1 MKTIKNLYKTR
12 YVGILLLTILLA
24 FSCEDLLEE
33 TPFDVTDSSFLST
46 ESGLEAGVNGLY
58 NLMRELYYPAGTDA
72 PIQASGFFRI
82 ATDLG
87 VARIAS
93 SWAYDPNSYSP
104 TSIGPTGKWDQLYL
118 IIERCNTVISSA
130 ANVDMDQNKKDV
142 LLAQARAMRAETY
155 MEAYTIY
162 NNIVLKTEPAVDV
175 EYVPANP
182 ADIWALVNSDLD
194 FAISK
199 LSWGVEPGRYG
210 QGVARHLRGN
220 AAMWQ
225 QDWQEAANQYDAIVD
240 NGTHHLVG
248 VNEVFSG
255 DRMHAESLYT
265 YPFSQELA
273 SGNASAG
280 GGATAFASMFVNRL
294 YEAGSGEIIQAVEY
308 GGQSFGWAFPNDYC
322 ESLYDQ
328 TNDNRYT
335 TYYYDPS
342 TYIVNNPDHPN
353 FGQPFVSTEDNYRRY
368 HFSLRKFHDENKP
381 ATSTDSYQNYIHYR
395 FAETLLFGAEA
406 HWRLGGSTDSKAL
419 EYINMVRR
427 RAFDNDPAFDYT
439 SITLDTYLEEHA
451 REMALEHSRW
461 FLLKRLGLLAER
473 VSLHF
478 MVGSN
483 STNVSN
489 RIMQPHMVNYP
500 IPQSEID
507 LMGNPNFQ
515 NSGY

>member
-1 MKTIKNLYKTR
+1 MKTIKNLYKIKSV
-12 YVGILLLTILLA
+12 YILLLSILLIV
-24 FSCEDLLEE
+24 SCDDLLEE
-33 TPFDVTDSSFLST
+33 TPIDVIDSEFLST
-46 ESGLEAGVNGLY
+46 EAGLESGITGLY

-87 VARIAS
+87 IARIAS
-93 SWAYDPNSYSP
+93 SWAYDPSQYSP
-104 TSIGPTGKWDQLYL
+104 TSIGPTGKWNQLYL
-118 IIERCNTVISSA
+118 IIERCNVIIA
-130 ANVDMDQNKKDV
+130 KAEGIDMDQNKKDKLV
-142 LLAQARAMRAETY
+142 AQARAMRAEVY

-162 NNIVLKTEPAVDV
+162 NNIVLKTEPNTAV
-175 EYVPANP
+175 EYVPADP

-199 LSWGVEPGRYG
+199 LDWTAESGRYG
-210 QGVARHLRGN
+210 QGVVRHIRGN

-225 QDWQEAANQYDAIVD
+225 EDWQEAADQYDAIVEKND
-240 NGTHHLVG
+240 IHYLVG
-248 VNEVFSG
+248 LDEVFSG
-255 DRMHAESLYT
+255 DRIHAESLYT
-265 YPFSQELA
+265 YMFNQELA

-308 GGQSFGWAFPNDYC
+308 GGQSFGWAFPNDYL

-328 TNDNRYT
+328 DNDNRFT

-342 TYIVNNPDHPN
+342 TYVVNNPDHPN
-353 FGQPFVSTEDNYRRY
+353 FGQPFVSTEDNYRRF

-406 HWRLGGSTDSKAL
+406 HWRLGGNTDAKAL
-419 EYINMVRR
+419 EYINKVRR
-427 RAFDNDPAFDYT
+427 RAFNNDPAFDYT

-461 FLLKRLGLLAER
+461 FVLKRLGLLVER
-473 VSLHF
+473 VNLHF

-507 LMGNPNFQ
+507 LMGGFPQ
-515 NSGY
+515 PGY